1 MDRGPVVIDVAS
13 VATGATGATGV
24 TGADDVAS
32 VALRDVEFC
41 VLDLETT
48 GGSSEF
54 EAITEIGAVKYRG
67 GEEIGRFAT
76 LVNPLRAI
84 PPFITVLTG
93 ITDTMVANAPTIDE
107 TLEPLLEFI
116 GDSVLVA
123 HNARFDVGFVN
134 AALVRAGRERLSN
147 RVLDT
152 VGLARRLV
160 GAEVDNCKLAT
171 LAASLGLAHQ
181 PSHRAINDVLATGDL
196 LHHLIERAAGFGVFD
211 LDDFA
216 AMAKIGRHP
225 QAAKLKL
232 TVDLPRGPGVYLFAD
247 AQGDVL
253 YVGKATNIRSRVRSY
268 FGTGDT
274 RRKIGSLL
282 KLMDAVHYVATPDL
296 LTAEV
301 LELRMISKL
310 RPRYNH
316 AGTRSAKYCY
326 VRLTLSEVWPRLVVT
341 SRVPAGVAGV
351 SVGAGGRSRGASASQ
366 DLYLGPISTRSMARD
381 VIDAIHSVVPLRQCT
396 VRMGRN
402 YRAPEDAPVCSA
414 AQLGVAYCPCS
425 GTADEAVYGEA
436 VQQVVRVMTGDA
448 QDVIDQLTAKMRKH
462 SQAQRFE
469 EAGDVLTRIDALETV
484 LRRVQTARELVGA
497 GSFSFEASEMTISYQ
512 IECGL
517 LRATHVAGEMFQPV
531 APKLP
536 RDLSEFFVPPSL
548 GSATAQTISADLI
561 DEILCIARHARTS
574 SAAHDPAAA

>member
-1 MDRGPVVIDVAS
+1 MLS
-13 VATGATGATGV
+13 VETI
-24 TGADDVAS
+24 
-32 VALRDVEFC
+32 ALRDVEFC

-67 GEEIGRFAT
+67 GEEVGRFAT

-93 ITDTMVANAPTIDE
+93 ITDSMVANAPTIDE
-107 TLEPLLEFI
+107 TLEPLLAFI

-123 HNARFDVGFVN
+123 HNARFDVGFIN
-134 AALVRAGRERLSN
+134 AALVRHGRDRLAN

-160 GAEVDNCKLAT
+160 GADVDNCKLAT
-171 LAASLGLAHQ
+171 LAASLGLVHQ

-216 AMAKIGRHP
+216 ALAKIGRHP

-232 TVDLPRGPGVYLFAD
+232 TVDLPRGPGVYLFVD

-274 RRKIGSLL
+274 RRKIGALL
-282 KLMDAVHYVATPDL
+282 KLMDAVHYVSTPDL

-301 LELRMISKL
+301 LELRLISKL

-326 VRLTLSEVWPRLVVT
+326 VRLTLSEPWPRLVVT
-341 SRVPAGVAGV
+341 SRIAKTAAG
-351 SVGAGGRSRGASASQ
+351 RD

-402 YRAPEDAPVCSA
+402 YRAPLDAPVCSA
-414 AQLGVAYCPCS
+414 AQLGVALCPCS
-425 GTADEAVYGEA
+425 GTADPQEYAREVER
-436 VQQVVRVMTGDA
+436 VVRVMAGDA
-448 QDVIDQLTAKMRKH
+448 QEVIEQLTAKMRKH

-484 LRRVQTARELVGA
+484 LRRVQSARELVGA
-497 GSFSFEASEMTISYQ
+497 GSFSFAASETAISYQ

-517 LRATHVAGEMFQPV
+517 LRATHVDGAEFTPV
-531 APKLP
+531 LPVLP
-536 RDLSEFFVPPSL
+536 RDLSEIFAVPTSFAETPTL
-548 GSATAQTISADLI
+548 AAAPIAAEHI

-574 SAAHDPAAA
+574 ALAHEPVTAA

>member
-1 MDRGPVVIDVAS
+1 MDQGSAVV
-13 VATGATGATGV
+13 
-24 TGADDVAS
+24 DDTS

-76 LVNPLRAI
+76 LVNPQRAI
-84 PPFITVLTG
+84 PSFITVLTG
-93 ITDTMVANAPTIDE
+93 ITDSMVASAPTIDE

-160 GAEVDNCKLAT
+160 GADVDNCKLAT

-211 LDDFA
+211 LNDFA
-216 AMAKIGRHP
+216 ALAKIGRHP

-232 TVDLPRGPGVYLFAD
+232 TVDLPRGPGVYLFVD

-301 LELRMISKL
+301 LELRMISRL

-326 VRLTLSEVWPRLVVT
+326 VRLTLGEVWPRLVVT
-341 SRVPAGVAGV
+341 SRVL
-351 SVGAGGRSRGASASQ
+351 ASATSGVTK

-381 VIDAIHSVVPLRQCT
+381 VIDAIQSVVPLRQCT

-425 GTADEAVYGEA
+425 GTADAAVYAEA
-436 VQQVVRVMTGDA
+436 VQRVEQVMMGKA
-448 QDVIDQLTAKMRKH
+448 QDVIEQLTAKMRKH

-484 LRRVQTARELVGA
+484 LRRVQTARELVAA
-497 GSFSFEASEMTISYQ
+497 GSFSFAAGETAISYQ

-517 LRATHVAGEMFQPV
+517 LRATHIDGEMFAPV
-531 APKLP
+531 APKLL
-536 RDLSEFFVPPSL
+536 RDLSEFFQAPSM
-548 GSATAQTISADLI
+548 AKDENTISAEMI
-561 DEILCIARHARTS
+561 DEILCIARHARTNTIPS
-574 SAAHDPAAA
+574 VMEASYG

>member
-1 MDRGPVVIDVAS
+1 MHGPQITEQFAES
-13 VATGATGATGV
+13 IAGPI
-24 TGADDVAS
+24 
-32 VALRDVEFC
+32 ALRNVEFC
-41 VLDLETT
+41 VVDLETT
-48 GGSSEF
+48 GGRSEF
-54 EAITEIGAVKYRG
+54 DAITEIGAVKYRG
-67 GEEIGRFAT
+67 GEEIGRFTT
-76 LVNPLRAI
+76 LVNPQCEI
-84 PPFITVLTG
+84 PAFITVLTG
-93 ITDTMVANAPTIDE
+93 ITNMMVASAPTIDE
-107 TLEPLLEFI
+107 TLEPLLGFI

-123 HNARFDVGFVN
+123 HNARFDIGFIN
-134 AALVRAGRERLSN
+134 AALVRSGRERLMN

-152 VGLARRLV
+152 VSLARRLV
-160 GAEVDNCKLAT
+160 GAEVRNCKLST
-171 LAASLGLAHQ
+171 LAATLGFANQ
-181 PSHRAINDVLATGDL
+181 PCHRAINDVLATGDL
-196 LHHLIERAAGFGVFD
+196 LHLLIERAAGFGVFD

-216 AMAKIGRHP
+216 ALAKIGRHP
-225 QAAKLKL
+225 QAEKLKL
-232 TVDLPRGPGVYLFAD
+232 TVDLPRGPGIYLFVD

-301 LELRMISKL
+301 LELRIISRL

-341 SRVPAGVAGV
+341 SRVPAA
-351 SVGAGGRSRGASASQ
+351 ASQ

-381 VIDAIHSVVPLRQCT
+381 VIDAIQSVMPLRQCT

-414 AQLGVAYCPCS
+414 AQLGVAHCPCS
-425 GTADEAVYGEA
+425 GTADEVVYAEV
-436 VQQVVRVMTGDA
+436 VQQVGRVLKGEA
-448 QDVIDQLTAKMRKH
+448 QEVIEQLTAKMRKH

-484 LRRVQTARELVGA
+484 LRRAQTARDLVGA
-497 GSFSFEASEMTISYQ
+497 GSFSFVAGETAISYQ

-517 LRATHVAGEMFQPV
+517 LHATHVDGEIFAPV
-531 APKLP
+531 APMLP
-536 RDLSEFFVPPSL
+536 RDLSEFFQAPSSTKD
-548 GSATAQTISADLI
+548 GNTIPAEMI

-574 SAAHDPAAA
+574 AILSVMEASYG

>member
-1 MDRGPVVIDVAS
+1 
-13 VATGATGATGV
+13 
-24 TGADDVAS
+24 
-32 VALRDVEFC
+32 
-41 VLDLETT
+41 
-48 GGSSEF
+48 
-54 EAITEIGAVKYRG
+54 
-67 GEEIGRFAT
+67 
-76 LVNPLRAI
+76 
-84 PPFITVLTG
+84 VLTG

-497 GSFSFEASEMTISYQ
+497 GSFSFAASETAISYQ

-574 SAAHDPAAA
+574 SAAHDPATA

>member
-1 MDRGPVVIDVAS
+1 MHGPQITEQFAES
-13 VATGATGATGV
+13 IAGPI
-24 TGADDVAS
+24 
-32 VALRDVEFC
+32 ALRNVEFC
-41 VLDLETT
+41 VVDLETT
-48 GGSSEF
+48 GGRSEF
-54 EAITEIGAVKYRG
+54 DAITEIGAVKYRG
-67 GEEIGRFAT
+67 GEEIGRFTT
-76 LVNPLRAI
+76 LVNPQCEI
-84 PPFITVLTG
+84 PAFITVLTG
-93 ITDTMVANAPTIDE
+93 ITNMMVASAPTIDE
-107 TLEPLLEFI
+107 TLEPLLGFI

-123 HNARFDVGFVN
+123 HNARFDIGFIN
-134 AALVRAGRERLSN
+134 AALVRSGRERLMN

-152 VGLARRLV
+152 VSLARRLV
-160 GAEVDNCKLAT
+160 GAEVRNCKLST
-171 LAASLGLAHQ
+171 LAATLGFANQ
-181 PSHRAINDVLATGDL
+181 PCHRAINDVLATGDL
-196 LHHLIERAAGFGVFD
+196 LHLLIERAAGFGVFD

-216 AMAKIGRHP
+216 ALAKIGRHP
-225 QAAKLKL
+225 QAEKLKL
-232 TVDLPRGPGVYLFAD
+232 TVDLPRGPGIYLFVD

-301 LELRMISKL
+301 LELRIISRL

-341 SRVPAGVAGV
+341 SRVPAA
-351 SVGAGGRSRGASASQ
+351 ASQ

-381 VIDAIHSVVPLRQCT
+381 VIDAIQSVMPLRQCT

-414 AQLGVAYCPCS
+414 AQLGVAHCPCS
-425 GTADEAVYGEA
+425 GTADEVVYAEV
-436 VQQVVRVMTGDA
+436 VQQVGRVLKGEA
-448 QDVIDQLTAKMRKH
+448 QEVIEQLTAKMRKH

-484 LRRVQTARELVGA
+484 LRRVQTARDLVGA
-497 GSFSFEASEMTISYQ
+497 GSFSFVAGETAISYQ

-517 LRATHVAGEMFQPV
+517 LHATHVDGEIFAPV
-531 APKLP
+531 APMLP
-536 RDLSEFFVPPSL
+536 RDLSEFFQAPSSTKD
-548 GSATAQTISADLI
+548 GNTIPAEMI

-574 SAAHDPAAA
+574 AILSVMEASYG

>member
-1 MDRGPVVIDVAS
+1 M
-13 VATGATGATGV
+13 
-24 TGADDVAS
+24 
-32 VALRDVEFC
+32 
-41 VLDLETT
+41 
-48 GGSSEF
+48 
-54 EAITEIGAVKYRG
+54 
-67 GEEIGRFAT
+67 
-76 LVNPLRAI
+76 
-84 PPFITVLTG
+84 
-93 ITDTMVANAPTIDE
+93 
-107 TLEPLLEFI
+107 
-116 GDSVLVA
+116 
-123 HNARFDVGFVN
+123 GFVN

-152 VGLARRLV
+152 VSLARRLV
-160 GAEVDNCKLAT
+160 GADVDNCKLAT

-196 LHHLIERAAGFGVFD
+196 LHHLIERAAGFGVFE

-216 AMAKIGRHP
+216 ALAKIGRHP

-232 TVDLPRGPGVYLFAD
+232 TIDLPRGPGVYLFVD

-310 RPRYNH
+310 RPRYNY

-341 SRVPAGVAGV
+341 SRVPAAAT
-351 SVGAGGRSRGASASQ
+351 SGATK

-381 VIDAIHSVVPLRQCT
+381 VIDAMQSVVPLRQCT

-425 GTADEAVYGEA
+425 GTADEAVYAEA
-436 VQQVVRVMTGDA
+436 VQRVVRVMMGEP
-448 QDVIDQLTAKMRKH
+448 QEVIEQLTAKMRKH

-484 LRRVQTARELVGA
+484 LRRVQTARDLVAA
-497 GSFSFEASEMTISYQ
+497 GSFSFVAGETAISYQ

-517 LRATHVAGEMFQPV
+517 LHATHVDGEMFAPV

-536 RDLSEFFVPPSL
+536 RDLSEFFTPPSL
-548 GSATAQTISADLI
+548 GEATQAIVAPAISAELI

-574 SAAHDPAAA
+574 ATAQDPATAA

>member
-1 MDRGPVVIDVAS
+1 MRVS
-13 VATGATGATGV
+13 ST
-24 TGADDVAS
+24 DDVES

-76 LVNPLRAI
+76 LVNPQRAI

-93 ITDTMVANAPTIDE
+93 ITDSMVASAPTIDE
-107 TLEPLLEFI
+107 TLGSLLEFI

-134 AALVRAGRERLSN
+134 AALVRAGRERLSS

-152 VGLARRLV
+152 VSLARRLV
-160 GAEVDNCKLAT
+160 GADVDNCKLAT

-196 LHHLIERAAGFGVFD
+196 LHYLIERAAGFGVFD

-216 AMAKIGRHP
+216 ALAKIGTHP

-232 TVDLPRGPGVYLFAD
+232 TVDLPRGPGVYLFVD

-253 YVGKATNIRSRVRSY
+253 YVGKATNIRARVRSY

-274 RRKIGSLL
+274 RRKIGALL

-301 LELRMISKL
+301 LELRMISRL

-341 SRVPAGVAGV
+341 SRVPANAAAG
-351 SVGAGGRSRGASASQ
+351 AKK

-381 VIDAIHSVVPLRQCT
+381 VIDAIQSVVPLRQCT

-425 GTADEAVYGEA
+425 GTADEAVYAEA
-436 VQQVVRVMTGDA
+436 VQQVGRVMMGEA
-448 QDVIDQLTAKMRKH
+448 QDVISQLTAKMRKH

-484 LRRVQTARELVGA
+484 LRRVQTARELVAA
-497 GSFSFEASEMTISYQ
+497 GSFSFLAGETAISYQ

-517 LRATHVAGEMFQPV
+517 LRATHIDGEMFAPV

-536 RDLSEFFVPPSL
+536 RDLSEFFQAPSL
-548 GSATAQTISADLI
+548 AKDENAISAELI

-574 SAAHDPAAA
+574 ATAQEAATAA

>member
-1 MDRGPVVIDVAS
+1 MS
-13 VATGATGATGV
+13 VLV
-24 TGADDVAS
+24 ENEVEIVES
-32 VALRDVEFC
+32 LPLSEVEFC
-41 VLDLETT
+41 VIDLETT
-48 GGSSEF
+48 GGRNEF
-54 EAITEIGAVKYRG
+54 DAITEIGAVKYRG
-67 GEEIGRFAT
+67 GEEIGRFTT
-76 LVNPLRAI
+76 LVNPGCAI
-84 PPFITVLTG
+84 PPFIVLLTG
-93 ITDTMVANAPTIDE
+93 ITDTMVTNASAIEDV
-107 TLEPLLEFI
+107 LDDLLEFI

-123 HNARFDVGFVN
+123 HNARFDIGFIN

-152 VGLARRLV
+152 VSLARRLV
-160 GAEVDNCKLAT
+160 GAEVRNCKLSTVAAT
-171 LAASLGLAHQ
+171 LGFTNQ
-181 PSHRAINDVLATGDL
+181 PCHRAINDVLATGDL
-196 LHHLIERAAGFGVFD
+196 LHLLIERAAGFGVFD

-216 AMAKIGRHP
+216 ALGKIGTHP
-225 QAAKLKL
+225 QSAKLKL
-232 TVDLPRGPGVYLFAD
+232 TADLPRSPGIYLFVD
-247 AQGDVL
+247 GEGEVL

-301 LELRMISKL
+301 LELRIISRL

-341 SRVPAGVAGV
+341 SRVPAA
-351 SVGAGGRSRGASASQ
+351 ASQ

-381 VIDAIHSVVPLRQCT
+381 VIDAIQSVMPLRQCT

-414 AQLGVAYCPCS
+414 AQLGVAHCPCS
-425 GTADEAVYGEA
+425 GTADEVVYAEV
-436 VQQVVRVMTGDA
+436 VQQVGRVLKGEA
-448 QDVIDQLTAKMRKH
+448 QEVIEQLTAKMRKH

-484 LRRVQTARELVGA
+484 LRRVQTARDLVGA
-497 GSFSFEASEMTISYQ
+497 GSFSFVAGETAISYQ

-517 LRATHVAGEMFQPV
+517 LHATHVDGEIFAPV
-531 APKLP
+531 APMLP
-536 RDLSEFFVPPSL
+536 RDLSEFFQAPSSTKD
-548 GSATAQTISADLI
+548 GNTIPAEMI

-574 SAAHDPAAA
+574 AILSVMEASYG

>member
-1 MDRGPVVIDVAS
+1 MVVS
-13 VATGATGATGV
+13 VAGAMHDSSETNDTS
-24 TGADDVAS
+24 ADDVAS

-93 ITDTMVANAPTIDE
+93 ITDTMVAGAPTIDE

-123 HNARFDVGFVN
+123 HNARFDVGFIN
-134 AALVRAGRERLSN
+134 AALVRAGRDRLSN

-160 GAEVDNCKLAT
+160 GADVDNCKLAT

-211 LDDFA
+211 LDDFV

-232 TVDLPRGPGVYLFAD
+232 TVDLPRGPGVYLFVD

-282 KLMDAVHYVATPDL
+282 KLMDAVHFVATPDL

-341 SRVPAGVAGV
+341 SRVPTVATK
-351 SVGAGGRSRGASASQ
+351 

-425 GTADEAVYGEA
+425 GTADEAVYAEA
-436 VQQVVRVMTGDA
+436 VQRVVRVMTGDA
-448 QDVIDQLTAKMRKH
+448 QDVIEQLTAKMRKH

-484 LRRVQTARELVGA
+484 LRRVQTARELVAA
-497 GSFSFEASEMTISYQ
+497 GSFSFEASEMAISYQ

-517 LRATHVAGEMFQPV
+517 LRATHVAGEMFEPV

-536 RDLSEFFVPPSL
+536 RDLSEFFQPPSL
-548 GSATAQTISADLI
+548 GAASGSQQASVAPATVSASAMQAISAELI

-574 SAAHDPAAA
+574 ATSQQPVNAA

>member
-1 MDRGPVVIDVAS
+1 MAMTVLAETDGETLESSP
-13 VATGATGATGV
+13 
-24 TGADDVAS
+24 
-32 VALRDVEFC
+32 LNEVEFC
-41 VLDLETT
+41 VVDLETT

-76 LVNPLRAI
+76 LVNPQRAI

-93 ITDTMVANAPTIDE
+93 ITDSMVASAPTIDE

-160 GAEVDNCKLAT
+160 GADVDNCKLAT

-211 LDDFA
+211 LNDFA
-216 AMAKIGRHP
+216 ALAKIGRHP

-232 TVDLPRGPGVYLFAD
+232 TVDLPRGPGVYLFVD

-301 LELRMISKL
+301 LELRMISRL

-326 VRLTLSEVWPRLVVT
+326 VRLTLGEVWPRLVVT
-341 SRVPAGVAGV
+341 SRVL
-351 SVGAGGRSRGASASQ
+351 ASATSGATK

-381 VIDAIHSVVPLRQCT
+381 VIDAIQSVVPLRQCT

-425 GTADEAVYGEA
+425 GTADAAVYAEA
-436 VQQVVRVMTGDA
+436 VQRVEQVMMGKA
-448 QDVIDQLTAKMRKH
+448 QDVIEQLTAKMRKH

-484 LRRVQTARELVGA
+484 LRRVQTARELVAA
-497 GSFSFEASEMTISYQ
+497 GSFSFAAGETAISYQ

-517 LRATHVAGEMFQPV
+517 LRATHIDGEMFAPV
-531 APKLP
+531 APKLL
-536 RDLSEFFVPPSL
+536 RDLSEFFQAPSM
-548 GSATAQTISADLI
+548 AKDENTISAEMI
-561 DEILCIARHARTS
+561 DEILCIARHARTNTIPS
-574 SAAHDPAAA
+574 VMEASYG

>member
-1 MDRGPVVIDVAS
+1 MAMTVLAETDGETLESSP
-13 VATGATGATGV
+13 
-24 TGADDVAS
+24 
-32 VALRDVEFC
+32 LNEVEFC
-41 VLDLETT
+41 VVDLETT

-76 LVNPLRAI
+76 LVNPQRAI
-84 PPFITVLTG
+84 PSFITVLTG
-93 ITDTMVANAPTIDE
+93 ITDSMVASAPTIDE

-160 GAEVDNCKLAT
+160 GADVDNCKLAT

-211 LDDFA
+211 LNDFA
-216 AMAKIGRHP
+216 ALAKIGRHP

-232 TVDLPRGPGVYLFAD
+232 TVDLPRGPGVYLFVD

-301 LELRMISKL
+301 LELRMISRL

-326 VRLTLSEVWPRLVVT
+326 VRLTLGEVWPRLVVT
-341 SRVPAGVAGV
+341 SRVL
-351 SVGAGGRSRGASASQ
+351 ASATSGATK

-381 VIDAIHSVVPLRQCT
+381 VIDAIQSVVPLRQCT

-425 GTADEAVYGEA
+425 GTADAAVYAEA
-436 VQQVVRVMTGDA
+436 VQRVEQVMMGKA
-448 QDVIDQLTAKMRKH
+448 QDVIEQLTAKMRKH

-484 LRRVQTARELVGA
+484 LRRVQTARELVAA
-497 GSFSFEASEMTISYQ
+497 GSFSFAAGETAISYQ
-512 IECGL
+512 IDCGL
-517 LRATHVAGEMFQPV
+517 LRATHIDGEIFAPV

-536 RDLSEFFVPPSL
+536 RDLSEFFQAPSL
-548 GSATAQTISADLI
+548 AKDENTISAEMI
-561 DEILCIARHARTS
+561 DEILCIARHTRTS
-574 SAAHDPAAA
+574 AILSVVGASYG

>member
-1 MDRGPVVIDVAS
+1 MDQGSVVVED
-13 VATGATGATGV
+13 T
-24 TGADDVAS
+24 S

-41 VLDLETT
+41 VVDLETT
-48 GGSSEF
+48 GGRNEF
-54 EAITEIGAVKYRG
+54 DAITEIGAVKYRG
-67 GEEIGRFAT
+67 GEEIARFTT
-76 LVNPLRAI
+76 LVNPQCEI

-93 ITDTMVANAPTIDE
+93 ITNMMVAGAPPIEE
-107 TLEPLLEFI
+107 TLAPMLKFF

-123 HNARFDVGFVN
+123 HNARFDIGFIN
-134 AALVRAGRERLSN
+134 AALERAGRERLMN

-152 VGLARRLV
+152 VSLARRLV
-160 GAEVDNCKLAT
+160 GAEVRNCKLST
-171 LAASLGLAHQ
+171 LAATLGFANQ
-181 PSHRAINDVLATGDL
+181 PCHRAINDVLATGDL

-216 AMAKIGRHP
+216 ALAKIGTHP
-225 QAAKLKL
+225 QSAKLKL
-232 TVDLPRGPGVYLFAD
+232 TVDLPRGPGVYLFVD

-253 YVGKATNIRSRVRSY
+253 YIGKATNIRSRVRSY

-282 KLMDAVHYVATPDL
+282 KLMGAVHYVATPDL

-301 LELRMISKL
+301 LELRMISRL

-341 SRVPAGVAGV
+341 SRVPANAAAG
-351 SVGAGGRSRGASASQ
+351 AKK

-381 VIDAIHSVVPLRQCT
+381 VIDAIQSVVPLRQCT

-425 GTADEAVYGEA
+425 GTADAAVYAEA
-436 VQQVVRVMTGDA
+436 VQRVEQVMMGEA
-448 QDVIDQLTAKMRKH
+448 QEVIEQLTAKMRKH

-484 LRRVQTARELVGA
+484 LRRVQTARDLVGA
-497 GSFSFEASEMTISYQ
+497 GSFSFVAGETAISYQ
-512 IECGL
+512 IDCGL
-517 LRATHVAGEMFQPV
+517 LRATHVDGEMFAPV

-536 RDLSEFFVPPSL
+536 RDLSEFFQAPS
-548 GSATAQTISADLI
+548 SAENENTISAEMI

-574 SAAHDPAAA
+574 AIPSVMEASYG

>member
-1 MDRGPVVIDVAS
+1 
-13 VATGATGATGV
+13 
-24 TGADDVAS
+24 
-32 VALRDVEFC
+32 
-41 VLDLETT
+41 
-48 GGSSEF
+48 
-54 EAITEIGAVKYRG
+54 
-67 GEEIGRFAT
+67 
-76 LVNPLRAI
+76 
-84 PPFITVLTG
+84 VLTG

-123 HNARFDVGFVN
+123 HNARFDVGFIN
-134 AALVRAGRERLSN
+134 AALVRAGRERLAN

-160 GAEVDNCKLAT
+160 GADVDNCKLAT

-216 AMAKIGRHP
+216 ALAKIGRHP

-232 TVDLPRGPGVYLFAD
+232 TVDLPRGPGIYLFVD

-326 VRLTLSEVWPRLVVT
+326 VRLTLSEPWPRLVIT
-341 SRVPAGVAGV
+341 SRIAKTAAG
-351 SVGAGGRSRGASASQ
+351 R
-366 DLYLGPISTRSMARD
+366 DDIYLGPISTRAMARD

-402 YRAPEDAPVCSA
+402 YRAPLDAPVCSA
-414 AQLGVAYCPCS
+414 AQLGVALCPCS
-425 GTADEAVYGEA
+425 GTADPQEYAREVERVA
-436 VQQVVRVMTGDA
+436 RVMAGDA
-448 QDVIDQLTAKMRKH
+448 QEVIEQLTAKMRKH

-484 LRRVQTARELVGA
+484 LRRVRSAHELVGA
-497 GSFSFEASEMTISYQ
+497 GSFSFVASETAISYQ

-517 LRATHVAGEMFQPV
+517 LRATHVDGAEFTPV
-531 APKLP
+531 LP
-536 RDLSEFFVPPSL
+536 VLPCNLSELFAMPISFAAAPIAA
-548 GSATAQTISADLI
+548 ATQTFAATTPTLAATTPTFATTPIAAEHI
-561 DEILCIARHARTS
+561 DEILCIARHARATAVAHEPVT
-574 SAAHDPAAA
+574 AA

>member
-1 MDRGPVVIDVAS
+1 MDQGSAVV
-13 VATGATGATGV
+13 
-24 TGADDVAS
+24 DDTS

-76 LVNPLRAI
+76 LVNPQRAI
-84 PPFITVLTG
+84 PSFITVLTG
-93 ITDTMVANAPTIDE
+93 ITDSMVASAPTIDE

-160 GAEVDNCKLAT
+160 GADVDNCKLAT

-211 LDDFA
+211 LNDFA
-216 AMAKIGRHP
+216 ALAKIGRHP

-232 TVDLPRGPGVYLFAD
+232 TVDLPRGPGVYLFVD

-282 KLMDAVHYVATPDL
+282 KLMDAVHCVATPDL

-301 LELRMISKL
+301 LELRMISRL

-326 VRLTLSEVWPRLVVT
+326 VRLTLGEVWPRLVVT
-341 SRVPAGVAGV
+341 SRVL
-351 SVGAGGRSRGASASQ
+351 ASATSGVTK

-381 VIDAIHSVVPLRQCT
+381 VIDAIQSVVPLRQCT

-425 GTADEAVYGEA
+425 GTADAAVYAEA
-436 VQQVVRVMTGDA
+436 VQRVEQVMMGKA
-448 QDVIDQLTAKMRKH
+448 QDVIEQLTAKMRKH

-484 LRRVQTARELVGA
+484 LRRVQTARELVAA
-497 GSFSFEASEMTISYQ
+497 GSFSFAAGETAISYQ
-512 IECGL
+512 IDCGL
-517 LRATHVAGEMFQPV
+517 LRATHIDGEMFAPV

-536 RDLSEFFVPPSL
+536 RDLSEFFQAPSL
-548 GSATAQTISADLI
+548 AKDENTISAEMI
-561 DEILCIARHARTS
+561 DEILCIARHTRTS
-574 SAAHDPAAA
+574 AILSVVGASYG